1 MTQGLFITF
10 EGADGCGKT
19 TQLKLLAEYLQKNG
33 VDVLVTREPGAKGLG
48 EKLRDILLNYDGV
61 VSDRCE
67 AFLFLADRAQH
78 IDTIVTPAVDAGKIV
93 LCDRHIDSTAAYQG
107 YGRGQDIEQI
117 NKLNMIATSG
127 RKPDLTIVFDID
139 AETSLARVGS
149 TKDRMESSGIEFF
162 NRVREG
168 YLKIA
173 AQETARVKVLDATKS
188 IDEVQQ
194 DVIELINSKL
204 CALKS

>member
-107 YGRGQDIEQI
+107 YGRGQDIERI

-127 RKPDLTIVFDID
+127 KKPDLTIVFDID